1 MIARNREHERPK
13 IRRIFLLVS
22 RLSSRSRASPVS
34 FFTIEKLI
42 SATTQVLEFVSR
54 YFRRDVRKQEGISG
68 NNRLNA
74 HTQVRVR
81 VFLLLFP
88 CKKRGNIFSRK
99 EVERS
104 ERGFPPFILTE
115 KELKFSLEKEKRPA
129 SSRGQVRAKKE
140 GRKGSSSTNLGEN
153 LGGGGER
160 EKERERTSHSDKDD
174 FLESRLFLS
183 PCLCAILLFLAVQR
197 YTQGGIERRGKR
209 KVAENRGETIRGWL
223 EREERKRWKEDSK
236 TAPLIRR
243 LGSDVPIFREQYR

>member
-1 MIARNREHERPK
+1 MINDCAEHERPK

-22 RLSSRSRASPVS
+22 RLSIDSSRSRASPVS

-42 SATTQVLEFVSR
+42 SATTQVFVSR
-54 YFRRDVRKQEGISG
+54 YFRDVRKQEGISG

-140 GRKGSSSTNLGEN
+140 GRKGSSSTNLEEN

-160 EKERERTSHSDKDD
+160 EKERKDIAFRQRRFPRVSFVSLPVSLCD
-174 FLESRLFLS
+174 SSIFSGPEIHARKDRETRQKEGRRES
-183 PCLCAILLFLAVQR
+183 
-197 YTQGGIERRGKR
+197 
-209 KVAENRGETIRGWL
+209 
-223 EREERKRWKEDSK
+223 
-236 TAPLIRR
+236 
-243 LGSDVPIFREQYR
+243 

>member
-42 SATTQVLEFVSR
+42 SATTRVLEFVSR

-140 GRKGSSSTNLGEN
+140 GRKGSSSTNLGKN
-153 LGGGGER
+153 LGG
-160 EKERERTSHSDKDD
+160 EKEREKGHRIPAKTISSSLVC
-174 FLESRLFLS
+174 FS
-183 PCLCAILLFLAVQR
+183 PRVSVRFF
-197 YTQGGIERRGKR
+197 Y
-209 KVAENRGETIRGWL
+209 
-223 EREERKRWKEDSK
+223 
-236 TAPLIRR
+236 
-243 LGSDVPIFREQYR
+243 F

>member
-140 GRKGSSSTNLGEN
+140 GRKGSSSTNLGKN
-153 LGGGGER
+153 LGG
-160 EKERERTSHSDKDD
+160 
-174 FLESRLFLS
+174 
-183 PCLCAILLFLAVQR
+183 
-197 YTQGGIERRGKR
+197 RR
-209 KVAENRGETIRGWL
+209 
-223 EREERKRWKEDSK
+223 ERKRERKDIAFRQRRFPRVSFVSLPVSLCDSSIFSGPEIHARRDRETRQKEGRRESWRNDSWMVGEGGK
-236 TAPLIRR
+236 EKMERR
-243 LGSDVPIFREQYR
+243 

>member
-1 MIARNREHERPK
+1 MINDCAEHERPK

-22 RLSSRSRASPVS
+22 RLSIDSSRSRASPVS

-42 SATTQVLEFVSR
+42 SATTQVFVSR
-54 YFRRDVRKQEGISG
+54 YFRDVRKQEGISG

-104 ERGFPPFILTE
+104 ERGFSPFILTE

-140 GRKGSSSTNLGEN
+140 GRKGSSSTNLEEN

-160 EKERERTSHSDKDD
+160 EKERKDIAFRQRRFPRVSFVSLPVSLCD
-174 FLESRLFLS
+174 SSIFSGPEIHARKDRETRQKEGRRES
-183 PCLCAILLFLAVQR
+183 
-197 YTQGGIERRGKR
+197 
-209 KVAENRGETIRGWL
+209 
-223 EREERKRWKEDSK
+223 
-236 TAPLIRR
+236 
-243 LGSDVPIFREQYR
+243 

>member
-1 MIARNREHERPK
+1 MINDCAEHERPK

-22 RLSSRSRASPVS
+22 RLSVDSSRSRASPVS

-42 SATTQVLEFVSR
+42 SATTRVLEFVSR

-74 HTQVRVR
+74 HTQVRVQ

-140 GRKGSSSTNLGEN
+140 GRKGSSSTNLEEN

-160 EKERERTSHSDKDD
+160 EKERKDIAFRQRRFPRVSFVSLPVSLCD
-174 FLESRLFLS
+174 SSIFSGPEIHARRDRETRQKEGRRESWRNDS
-183 PCLCAILLFLAVQR
+183 WMVR
-197 YTQGGIERRGKR
+197 EGGKEKMERR
-209 KVAENRGETIRGWL
+209 
-223 EREERKRWKEDSK
+223 
-236 TAPLIRR
+236 
-243 LGSDVPIFREQYR
+243 